1 MKHKTLAVA
10 TGLLLAAT
18 LSLQPVSV
26 HAGAAYGPVKNND
39 TLWEIASRHRPS
51 YDISVPQMMAAI
63 QAQNPDAFVAG
74 DMNHL
79 RKGVYLNIPVLPEVA
94 QAAGKQASQ
103 ASLQGEISQ
112 LRTQLQ
118 EEQARSAALTE
129 QIKQLPTAPVSA
141 SADPA
146 QETVATLQNE
156 LLVKLQTE
164 LAELKQQVQS
174 KDARIAELETASQ
187 QVAALP
193 TTPADPAANSAQ
205 AKQADTAMQAEL
217 AELKQLLE
225 QRDTHIQNLQASLRE
240 ASISIKRQYTESQA
254 LHARLK
260 ELEPGNTSAPPP
272 LPLEPGAT
280 TPPSLTLAGESEA
293 PPVFVDQVGTPA
305 TDTAGNTGNTPPV
318 SLQNML
324 EQNGT
329 GKVGSDNG
337 AFPTPSRV
345 SLSVAL
351 VSLIFVLALLW
362 RSFSQRNALNKE
374 EARLRAE
381 LEV

>member
-1 MKHKTLAVA
+1 
-10 TGLLLAAT
+10 
-18 LSLQPVSV
+18 
-26 HAGAAYGPVKNND
+26 
-39 TLWEIASRHRPS
+39 
-51 YDISVPQMMAAI
+51 MMAAI

-79 RKGVYLNIPVLPEVA
+79 RKGVYLNIPVLPEVT

-118 EEQARSAALTE
+118 EEQARSATLTE
-129 QIKQLPTAPVSA
+129 QIKQLQVVST
-141 SADPA
+141 SAAPA
-146 QETVATLQNE
+146 QATVATLQNE

-164 LAELKQQVQS
+164 LVELKQQLQS

-193 TTPADPAANSAQ
+193 TTTADPAANSAQ
-205 AKQADTAMQAEL
+205 AKQADSAMQAEL

-272 LPLEPGAT
+272 PPLEP
-280 TPPSLTLAGESEA
+280 
-293 PPVFVDQVGTPA
+293 V
-305 TDTAGNTGNTPPV
+305 
-318 SLQNML
+318 
-324 EQNGT
+324 
-329 GKVGSDNG
+329 
-337 AFPTPSRV
+337 
-345 SLSVAL
+345 
-351 VSLIFVLALLW
+351 
-362 RSFSQRNALNKE
+362 QRHP
-374 EARLRAE
+374 
-381 LEV
+381 